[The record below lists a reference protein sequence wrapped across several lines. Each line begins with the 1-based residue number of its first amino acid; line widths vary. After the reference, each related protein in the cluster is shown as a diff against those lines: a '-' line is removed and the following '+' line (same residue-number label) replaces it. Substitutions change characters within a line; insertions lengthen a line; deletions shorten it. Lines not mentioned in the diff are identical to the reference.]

1 MSLELVGLLP
11 QELKLYI
18 LLFDRRFIMRDGKLV
33 TINRLDLTKHE
44 KILKKPSIWLEQY
57 CDSQL
62 KEYVVYFSN
71 PIYKL
76 FYNVDCEKIVFEK
89 TRERGTIWY
98 LYYLR

>member
-1 MSLELVGLLP
+1 MSLDLVRLLP

-44 KILKKPSIWLEQY
+44 NILKKPSIWLEQY

-62 KEYVVYFSN
+62 QEYVVYFSN
-71 PIYKL
+71 PTYKL

-89 TRERGTIWY
+89 TTERRTIWY